1 MENSCIYNIANILET
16 FILLKC
22 LATQFQP
29 KTSDKKYRQYCSL
42 QNILFL
48 LHKNLRAVPEKVQIL
63 FVLQGHSK

>member
-48 LHKNLRAVPEKVQIL
+48 KIFL
-63 FVLQGHSK
+63 FFHTRYTTDCCLTVTCSLQ

>member
-29 KTSDKKYRQYCSL
+29 KTSDKKYRQYCSFHCKMFSEL
-42 QNILFL
+42 FLKFSLFL
-48 LHKNLRAVPEKVQIL
+48 LKPLM
-63 FVLQGHSK
+63 